1 MQIIFKREELIFTKN
16 SEKLSSP
23 TGNDYQKFREKV
35 SYINCTCLMS
45 VHNKIE
51 STKNDA
57 LRSW

>member
-23 TGNDYQKFREKV
+23 TENDYQKFREKV
-35 SYINCTCLMS
+35 SYINFTCLMS

-51 STKNDA
+51 STQNDA
-57 LRSW
+57 VRSW